1 MDLGDRQRRLSRAE
15 GTDPL
20 IVGIAEAAP
29 SGRSPPFFSKCELGC
44 NRVLPIKNQGE
55 GCLKVRRI
63 DDGSAN
69 ETAAGS
75 GSHSCLRSIRHGL
88 ARM

>member
-44 NRVLPIKNQGE
+44 NRVLPLKIKA
-55 GCLKVRRI
+55 K
-63 DDGSAN
+63 DASK
-69 ETAAGS
+69 
-75 GSHSCLRSIRHGL
+75 
-88 ARM
+88 